1 MMVEKGMQ
9 ARRELS
15 SWSSNRRQS
24 TVGIAPVFRKL
35 KTCPQWYNSSNN
47 STPSNP
53 SQAVLQTEQ
62 QVFKHESMGAI
73 LFETT
78 HLCIAAYI
86 RVPGPDSKSFQVQFP
101 AQFFWLT
108 QKPKTHIS
116 VTIEMSY
123 RGLSV
128 FHEEFVFVSLS
139 PVSVTIIMSLRSY
152 ACRPGNILCV
162 VLCGFGIRCWLQSL
176 NVSLM
181 DLGSF

>member
-24 TVGIAPVFRKL
+24 TVGIAPVFWKL

-78 HLCIAAYI
+78 HLCITAYI
-86 RVPGPDSKSFQVQFP
+86 GVPGPDSKSFQVQ
-101 AQFFWLT
+101 
-108 QKPKTHIS
+108 IS
-116 VTIEMSY
+116 
-123 RGLSV
+123 
-128 FHEEFVFVSLS
+128 S
-139 PVSVTIIMSLRSY
+139 PVLLTDPETQNSY
-152 ACRPGNILCV
+152 IRDHWDVLQRAFCVSWRICLCV
-162 VLCGFGIRCWLQSL
+162 FIPCVSDHHHELTFLCLQTWKYSLCSTVWLWHTL
-176 NVSLM
+176 LVTKP
-181 DLGSF
+181 